1 MALALG
7 LGVLGSLAFFIS
19 ENVYAYAAMPVV
31 GLLTAWLVPEWRRGL
46 GGLAV
51 GIVAAF
57 AAWGAIAVIERM
69 KSCGDSC
76 GGLSSPGLTAWI
88 AFGFGLI
95 GLALA
100 VGGYAVGRG
109 IQYVTARRSVRPTA

>member
-1 MALALG
+1 MALTLG
-7 LGVLGSLAFFIS
+7 LGVLGSLAFVVS
-19 ENVYAYAAMPVV
+19 ENVYAYAAMPLV
-31 GLLTAWLVPEWRRGL
+31 GLLAAWLVRDWRRGL

-57 AAWGAIAVIERM
+57 AAWGAMALIERM
-69 KSCGDSC
+69 NSCGDSC

-88 AFGFGLI
+88 AFGLGLI

-100 VGGYAVGRG
+100 VGGFAVGRG
-109 IQYVTARRSVRPTA
+109 IQHVVARRSVRPTA